1 MVLKMS
7 QAITQIEPAIDPDVY
22 PTLRVST
29 EFFLRG
35 FDLLCQLHEDI
46 VGALIIM
53 TLWHDALARPG
64 RKAMGVRELSR
75 KLDLPYETV
84 RRHVNGLVT
93 SGACLVEKGGLAAPS
108 AGRCNAGILRKIY
121 LNAVRMLG
129 DLSRIEV
136 VDFKPRRTPSSRSES
151 LSREQMIIA
160 VAAMGLLL
168 AGMRVLR
175 GLFGGDLMKG
185 LVYTAIWAA
194 NVKHITNT
202 APAAHRS
209 ILPDRY
215 RLPVSVLAISD
226 SLRLPYETVR
236 RHADALVKEGT
247 CVRVDHQ
254 GLMVPESTHRLMT
267 PGAVTVSEFIMAFV
281 AELRAAGV
289 KL

>member
-1 MVLKMS
+1 MS

-35 FDLLCQLHEDI
+35 FDLLCQLHGDI
-46 VGALIIM
+46 VGALIVM

-93 SGACLVEKGGLAAPS
+93 SGTCHVERGGLAVPPT
-108 AGRCNAGILRKIY
+108 GRRDAGILRKIY

-129 DLSRIEV
+129 DLTRIEV
-136 VDFKPRRTPSSRSES
+136 VDFKPGRTGSIRSGS
-151 LSREQMIIA
+151 LGREQMVIA

-185 LVYTAIWAA
+185 LVFTAIWAA

-215 RLPVSVLAISD
+215 RLPVAVLAISD

-254 GLMVPESTHRLMT
+254 GLMVPESAHRSMT
-267 PGAVTVSEFIMAFV
+267 PGAVIVNRFIMAFV

-289 KL
+289 EL